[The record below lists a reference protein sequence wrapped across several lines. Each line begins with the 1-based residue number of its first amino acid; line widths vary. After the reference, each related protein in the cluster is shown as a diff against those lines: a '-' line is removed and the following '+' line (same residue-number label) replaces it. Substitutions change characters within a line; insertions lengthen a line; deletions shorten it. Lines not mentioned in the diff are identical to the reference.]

1 MFAAT
6 EMQQLTAQSPIEQS
20 IRITRHPFEAIFTST
35 LQAQMSSS
43 AQVDISTLKVI
54 DTAEGAFVLRDDNDE
69 SLQAIFNEWYTTKQY
84 WLVEGESTA
93 KTAKLK
99 NMKWNTEKSSEIWS
113 VFQQG
118 AMKSDGRP
126 AILCALCLRVYSHS
140 ALVGTSTAKS
150 HLTRERH
157 IAKAKEFLQSNQK
170 SELPIDHDALVKKLR
185 QEGRGGISVSTYG
198 LRKLYSLHC

>member
-20 IRITRHPFEAIFTST
+20 IRITQHPFKAIFTST
-35 LQAQMSSS
+35 LQAQISSS
-43 AQVDISTLKVI
+43 SQLEVDISTLKVI
-54 DTAEGAFVLRDDNDE
+54 NTAKGAFVLRDENDG
-69 SLQAIFNEWYTTKQY
+69 SLQAIFNEWYTRKQY

-126 AILCALCLRVYSHS
+126 AILCALCLRV
-140 ALVGTSTAKS
+140 
-150 HLTRERH
+150 
-157 IAKAKEFLQSNQK
+157 
-170 SELPIDHDALVKKLR
+170 
-185 QEGRGGISVSTYG
+185 
-198 LRKLYSLHC
+198 